1 MNFKRQILP
10 GHATK
15 RWGDGQ
21 CKFELCY
28 NGNSSVVQFI
38 SYKGL
43 NGAKNRNSVLT
54 HLLKLEVDIVFGFFL
69 IGDSLQK
76 SRL

>member
-1 MNFKRQILP
+1 MLQK
-10 GHATK
+10 
-15 RWGDGQ
+15 DGVMVNAN
-21 CKFELCY
+21 L
-28 NGNSSVVQFI
+28 NGNSSAVQFI

-54 HLLKLEVDIVFGFFL
+54 HLLKLEVDIVFGFVL